1 MITLSTMQSLNE
13 SVSYNPYDDIPIE
26 DLGSVVESAIM
37 NEGIGHDI
45 WEGIKKI
52 WGKIVAA
59 VKTLINKIKNF
70 FSGLFNKNKS
80 NTEAVKAKIDK
91 MPDDAAVK
99 PAKTENDKIK
109 FKVNTFFE
117 LKSPRC
123 PLSDDVVNSIIAK
136 VSGANPIRVKRA
148 TKEVAFVATKDNAEA
163 RQQIADDFKKISDVS
178 IDMSSA
184 DILNAAG
191 LYNVDGEWVLNCY
204 KKLTVEPKTARD
216 LKRIADNISNA
227 NLGEKKFLDDIVK
240 CCNELDHDYTA
251 MKDKVDNYAKEYA
264 DKQNLA
270 KLCKAQAAACAKK
283 LSLVTGLCGAYT
295 NSVKR
300 VSGWNIWMLSQYT
313 NPIDSTLSSDEQNK
327 LRLHNLKS
335 SGYVLNM
342 NNEPGPY
349 SGIKDKK

>member
-1 MITLSTMQSLNE
+1 MITLSTMKSLNE
-13 SVSYNPYDDIPIE
+13 STSYDPYDDIPME

-59 VKTLINKIKNF
+59 VRTLINKIKNF

-80 NTEAVKAKIDK
+80 TTEAVKAKIDK
-91 MPDDAAVK
+91 MPDNAEVK
-99 PAKTENDKIK
+99 SAKTENDKIK

-117 LKSPRC
+117 LKSPKC
-123 PLSDDVVNSIIAK
+123 PLSDDVVNNIIAK

-148 TKEVAFVATKDNAEA
+148 TKEVAFVANKDDEEA
-163 RQQIADDFKKISDVS
+163 RQRVAEDFEKISSAS
-178 IDMSSA
+178 IDTSSSE
-184 DILNAAG
+184 ILNAAG

-204 KKLTVEPKTARD
+204 KKLTIEPKTARD
-216 LKRIADNISNA
+216 LKKIADNISKA

-240 CCNELDHDYTA
+240 CCNDLDHDYTA
-251 MKDKVDNYAKEYA
+251 MKDKVDNYAKENA
-264 DKQNLA
+264 DKPKLA

-295 NSVKR
+295 NSIKR
-300 VSGWNIWMLSQYT
+300 VSGWNIWMLNQYT
-313 NPIDSTLSSDEQNK
+313 IPGRSKLSNDEQRE
-327 LRLHNLKS
+327 LQLHNVNRK
-335 SGYVLNM
+335 GDVLDLNK
-342 NNEPGPY
+342 EPRPY
-349 SGIKDKK
+349 SGIEDKK